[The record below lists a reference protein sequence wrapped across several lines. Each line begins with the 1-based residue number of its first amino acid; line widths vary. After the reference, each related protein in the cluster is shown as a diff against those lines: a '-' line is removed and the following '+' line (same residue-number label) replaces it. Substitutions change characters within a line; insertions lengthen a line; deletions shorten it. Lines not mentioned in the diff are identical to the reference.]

1 MRNQRA
7 WLYGVLAGSI
17 WMRTGIA
24 SLPEETPCP
33 ETQRALQAIA
43 RGTLVQDNVGRAIVA
58 AEGPRCRKEVLRVF
72 QVYSEESQEQQRVVE
87 EGIRQARAKGVSIA
101 DGGSRLEVLAAESDL
116 SRVEA
121 RRKRVI
127 DVAKRS
133 SKGLPPSGADFREG
147 RLSTHES
154 TMLVFVDA
162 FLGDDLDGRIT
173 RAFRVFSA
181 SSCLE
186 EPLIEM
192 SVACGEVGL
201 PEIQRAALRAALLD
215 LRLSEGSPSVVQKY
229 LKAERPLLDFF
240 LSRGVLSEDPVISE
254 AARVLNFWKDA
265 RRVPSRWEAWA
276 AIERTLRIDLTLTE

>member
-7 WLYGVLAGSI
+7 WLYGVLVGSI
-17 WMRTGIA
+17 WVRIGSA
-24 SLPEETPCP
+24 SLPEEAPCP
-33 ETQRALQAIA
+33 ETQRALQFIT
-43 RGTLVQDNVGRAIVA
+43 RGTLAEENVSRAIVA
-58 AEGPRCRKEVLRVF
+58 AEGPRCRKEVLRIF
-72 QVYSEESQEQQRVVE
+72 QVYGEESQEQQRVVE
-87 EGIRQARAKGVSIA
+87 EGIRHARAKGVSIA
-101 DGGSRLEVLAAESDL
+101 DGGARLEMLAAESDL

-121 RRKRVI
+121 QRKRVI
-127 DVAKRS
+127 DVAKRR

-173 RAFRVFSA
+173 RAFRIFSA
-181 SSCLE
+181 SSCQE
-186 EPLIEM
+186 EPLIEL

-229 LKAERPLLDFF
+229 LMAERPLLDFF

-254 AARVLNFWKDA
+254 AARVLSFWKDA
-265 RRVPSRWEAWA
+265 RRVPSRWEAWS
-276 AIERTLRIDLTLTE
+276 AIERTLRIDLTLSE